1 MTAAS
6 QQITAVSFRGVQI
19 LAVDANGYP
28 TVESAT
34 EYSGIRIIGA
44 KSMTLN
50 IPDWQRLTATGD
62 DRVLA
67 QFVLPAQEGVNGE
80 LRVGSLDMT
89 AEALLTGITV
99 KTVGEMKLLPFAT
112 EQADLPDVWLLGW
125 REAKSVASGDSG
137 RGHFEHVLMRAK
149 LTPLGGE
156 WGERTTEE
164 RRYMITAL
172 VTSKWPWGE
181 ALVLGT
187 DGCEEMQLAYGTS
200 EYVPRLSAFEG
211 DGTTTVFNLVGK
223 TAISTDKMPTYKNGT
238 IVTTNLTKAVGS
250 LTFTSAPT
258 SGDKIVLFTEVAS

>member
-44 KSMTLN
+44 KALTLN

-62 DRVLA
+62 DHVLA
-67 QFVLPAQEGVNGE
+67 QFVLPAQEGVSGE

-89 AEALLTGITV
+89 AEALVSGINV
-99 KTVGEMKLLPFAT
+99 KTVGEMKAFPFAT
-112 EQADLPDVWLLGW
+112 EQADLPDMWLLGW
-125 REAKSVASGDSG
+125 REAKSVASGDVG
-137 RGHFEHVLMRAK
+137 RSHFEWVLMRAK

-164 RRYMITAL
+164 RRYAITAI
-172 VTSKWPWGE
+172 TTAKWPWGE
-181 ALVLGT
+181 ALVEGT
-187 DGCEEMQLAYGTS
+187 DGCAEMQLAFGSS

-211 DGTTTVFNLVGK
+211 TGSATVFSLVGK
-223 TAISTDKMPTYKNGT
+223 TAISTDKMPTYNNGT
-238 IVTTNLTKAVGS
+238 IVSAGLTKAVGS
-250 LTFTSAPT
+250 LTFGVAPA